1 MTTVDDFL
9 NYCYLSCKRLLNYA
23 DILEELSEEDR
34 YLLSEAGL
42 ELLRVASKIQA
53 QQDIAVEG
61 LSEDSYG
68 LLDRTYRIFI
78 DKVDSFGSSDRVGV
92 LIREAVDD

>member
-9 NYCYLSCKRLLNYA
+9 SYCFLSCKRLLNYA
-23 DILEELSEEDR
+23 EVLEELSEDDR

-53 QQDIAVEG
+53 QQDIASKNEP
-61 LSEDSYG
+61 EDAYE

-78 DKVDSFGSSDRVGV
+78 DKVDSFGSSDKVSIFARD
-92 LIREAVDD
+92 VDDD